1 MNAYLNAARLQG
13 FHWKKS
19 EYEFKNED
27 GTKTK
32 VEMVFDERT
41 YNILLQRYKE
51 IQRGGGGGEDVPF
64 EIESYITEI
73 NTGTIDSDYMN
84 ERFEKYRKLLQDPST
99 PQEVIEQTLNELH
112 KTFAS
117 LSQEEQKY
125 AAIFLGD
132 VERGDVVFEEGK
144 TLKDY
149 ITGYQTRAKDD
160 QIHRFAVAIG
170 VSEEKLRNIM
180 GLHVTDANI
189 NEFGRFDAL
198 MQTVDKSVAKKYFEQ
213 LERKIIPMPRVQI
226 KVDALLRKFILSDG
240 FEI

>member
-1 MNAYLNAARLQG
+1 M
-13 FHWKKS
+13 
-19 EYEFKNED
+19 
-27 GTKTK
+27 
-32 VEMVFDERT
+32 
-41 YNILLQRYKE
+41 
-51 IQRGGGGGEDVPF
+51 
-64 EIESYITEI
+64 
-73 NTGTIDSDYMN
+73 
-84 ERFEKYRKLLQDPST
+84 LQDPST

-149 ITGYQTRAKDD
+149 ITDYQTRAKDD
-160 QIHRFAVAIG
+160 QIHRFAEAIG
-170 VSEEKLRNIM
+170 VNEEKLRYIM

-213 LERKIIPMPRVQI
+213 LEGKTIPMPRVAI
-226 KVDALLRKFILSDG
+226 KVDALLRKFILSGG
-240 FEI
+240 FEV